1 MHEVF
6 AIPSL
11 PRHED
16 VLRFQVSVNDSMA
29 VEEIHSGEDLNDFD
43 VQREDWYVNNYHDGF
58 GDDDEDD
65 DDDDDD
71 GVMTMMMMPLIL
83 MCKKS

>member
-1 MHEVF
+1 MLYFCMRYWVFTEYYSGKSVF

-29 VEEIHSGEDLNDFD
+29 VEEIHSGEDLKDFD
-43 VQREDWYVNNYHDGF
+43 GQRKDWYVGK
-58 GDDDEDD
+58 
-65 DDDDDD
+65 
-71 GVMTMMMMPLIL
+71 L
-83 MCKKS
+83 